1 LLDRIRNA
9 IAPIALSVG
18 RGLSRTGLPPN
29 FWTFLGLIVSAI
41 SGAVYAGVFAGGSVV
56 AGLFLLVGGALDI
69 VDGAVAKATNR
80 VTKSGAFL
88 DSVVDRVSEVAVF
101 TGILASNIMD
111 NYLVLLAL
119 AFSLLVS
126 YTRARGESLG
136 LALSGVGIGERPERI
151 IALVAF
157 SLLGLV
163 YWGVI
168 AVLVLSLVTFLQRVV
183 FIIRR
188 LA

>member
-1 LLDRIRNA
+1 M
-9 IAPIALSVG
+9 APIALSVG
-18 RGLSRTGLPPN
+18 RGLGRTGLPPN
-29 FWTFLGLIVSAI
+29 FWTFLGLIVSAF
-41 SGAVYAGVFAGGSVV
+41 SGVVYSGVFAGGSVV
-56 AGLFLLVGGALDI
+56 AGLILLIGGALDS

-88 DSVVDRVSEVAVF
+88 DSTIDRISEVAVF
-101 TGILASNIMD
+101 AGILASNITD

-136 LALSGVGIGERPERI
+136 LALSGVGIGERPERT
-151 IALVAF
+151 IALVTF

-163 YWGVI
+163 SWGVI
-168 AVLVLSLVTFLQRVV
+168 AVLVLSFVTFLQRVV
-183 FIIRR
+183 FIVRR